1 MQRPSSMV
9 CPSCGNL
16 ISTEETKCPMCG
28 AKHPNLFGLGTYIN
42 KLFGQQVD
50 ILALIPTACIALYV
64 LALVLDLGEALA
76 ARGGIFGILSPGGR
90 PLVLLG
96 MTRRGFPWWTNLT
109 AIYLHG
115 SLLHILFNVMWIRQ
129 LGPEVGHLYGPA
141 RYFIIFTV
149 GGAFGFVL
157 SNLVS
162 GAPTVG
168 ASGAIFGLLA
178 ALIVYGRNHRGS
190 MAEMMSR
197 QVWQWAIMMFIFGFM
212 MSGVNNLAHLGGF
225 IGGWI
230 ASQVLVG
237 GAAYQESRVVTLT
250 ALGLLI
256 LTGGAF
262 TLALINNWPIL
273 FAR

>member
-28 AKHPNLFGLGTYIN
+28 AKHPNLFGLGSYIN